1 MEREDDR
8 LLAGVDLLDVG
19 LPAQELE
26 RDRLQQELGF
36 ERRLAEAVDQLGR
49 E

>member
-1 MEREDDR
+1 VEGEDDC

-19 LPAQELE
+19 LPAQQLE
-26 RDRLQQELGF
+26 GDGLQQELGLG
-36 ERRLAEAVDQLGR
+36 RRLAEAVDQLGG